1 MPNDAKKV
9 SRNPCQYCVASV
21 SYKNR
26 HYPNYTIECQRCE
39 HNKAHKAYLESKR
52 MFTAGEPI
60 TTMEELL
67 QQEWVIWHGAT
78 KHIEMFR
85 SMPVRT
91 VEMFLKN
98 GSLKKAI
105 KKEKE

>member
-1 MPNDAKKV
+1 MANAV
-9 SRNPCQYCVASV
+9 ARNPCQYCVAAV
-21 SYKNR
+21 VYKGK
-26 HYPNYTIECQRCE
+26 HLPNYTVECHQCE
-39 HNKAHKAYLESKR
+39 HNKAHNAYLESKR

-85 SMPVRT
+85 SMTVRT

-98 GSLKKAI
+98 GAFRKAI
-105 KKEKE
+105 RKESE